1 MKNLVKVMSRDEC
14 VIRGLE
20 SLKEFAKVFSKILK
34 PGDIVY
40 LKGDLGTG
48 KTTFVKN
55 VCRALGV
62 KDDIASPTFTIMREY
77 SLKKNK
83 IYHFDMYR
91 IADYDELSEFG
102 FEDYIYN
109 NENDFVFIEWPDIL
123 EENVDV
129 KHILI
134 EIERI
139 DDETRKYVISR

>member
-1 MKNLVKVMSRDEC
+1 MSRDEC

-77 SLKKNK
+77 SLK
-83 IYHFDMYR
+83 
-91 IADYDELSEFG
+91 
-102 FEDYIYN
+102 
-109 NENDFVFIEWPDIL
+109 
-123 EENVDV
+123 
-129 KHILI
+129 
-134 EIERI
+134 
-139 DDETRKYVISR
+139 

>member
-1 MKNLVKVMSRDEC
+1 MSNDEC
-14 VIRGLE
+14 IVRGLDE
-20 SLKEFAKVFSKILK
+20 TKKFAKVFSKILK
-34 PGDIVY
+34 GGDIVY

-77 SLKKNK
+77 DIKNRK

-91 IADYDELSEFG
+91 IGSFEELGEFG

-109 NENDFVFIEWPDIL
+109 NVNDIVFIEWPEII

-134 EIERI
+134 EIERV
-139 DDETRKYVISR
+139 DDDTRRYKITR

>member
-1 MKNLVKVMSRDEC
+1 MSKDEC
-14 VIRGLE
+14 IIRGLKQLE
-20 SLKEFAKVFSKILK
+20 EFAKVFAKILK

-77 SLKKNK
+77 RVKKHN

-91 IADYDELSEFG
+91 IGSYDELGEFG

-109 NENDFVFIEWPDIL
+109 NKNDIVFIEWPDIL

-129 KHILI
+129 EHILI
-134 EIERI
+134 EIDRI
-139 DDETRKYVISR
+139 DEDARKYTISR

>member
-1 MKNLVKVMSRDEC
+1 MD
-14 VIRGLE
+14 
-20 SLKEFAKVFSKILK
+20 
-34 PGDIVY
+34 
-40 LKGDLGTG
+40 
-48 KTTFVKN
+48 
-55 VCRALGV
+55 
-62 KDDIASPTFTIMREY
+62 
-77 SLKKNK
+77 
-83 IYHFDMYR
+83 R